1 MISMNILNEY
11 TVTATLK
18 KLKDTFILFQTIII
32 NN

>member
-18 KLKDTFILFQTIII
+18 KLKDTFILFII